1 MRITFEQLD
10 HPVVRG
16 EFEPITELKGIYVF
30 AAIPGAFNHLGEE
43 RERGGPHKVALP
55 CGEFLPVCG
64 DRYE

>member
-43 RERGGPHKVALP
+43 RQRGGPHKVHSGGVGMPTTYNAGL
-55 CGEFLPVCG
+55 
-64 DRYE
+64 